1 VLDSLTEGA
10 TTVASSRQ
18 REITYSVEHFYPKHP
33 GHPLAPLTAE
43 YHGYF
48 KKDGIDHSHLLIA
61 GDNDGSLDLLVQG
74 KTDFSMDAHPAMLIE
89 ANARGKDLHII
100 GSYRNGLAFSVA
112 ALPGAIKGAGD
123 LKGKRFATNRRMGA
137 GERTMRLVFQK
148 LGLDPDQDMDVVL
161 IDNEGVREKV
171 AAIKDGRSDFLFYHH
186 NGPQGR
192 VVRSLMEKGE
202 LEEVIDLSTL
212 FPFYVVRSM
221 ATTGEM
227 IRRHPALV
235 KGFIKGVMRAHGF
248 LKDEDPTGV
257 ESVKILKRALD
268 VDSLAGSGVEN
279 GIPKAWAVAAKNI
292 VSSVEGLEVH
302 IAELKA
308 RGKIDKSFTSDRVV
322 NNELALEAL
331 SELRTE

>member
-1 VLDSLTEGA
+1 MA
-10 TTVASSRQ
+10 ASTQ
-18 REITYSVEHFYPKHP
+18 REVTYSVEHFYPKHP

-48 KKDGIDHSHLLIA
+48 KKDGIDESDLMIA
-61 GDNDGSLDLLVQG
+61 GDNTGSIDLLLEG

-89 ANARGKDLHII
+89 ASARERDLYIV

-112 ALPGAIKGAGD
+112 ALPGALKGPQD
-123 LKGKRFATNRRMGA
+123 LKGRRFATNRRLGA

-148 LGLDPDQDMDVVL
+148 LGLDPDRDMEVVL

-192 VVRSLMEKGE
+192 VVRELIGRGE
-202 LEEVIDLSTL
+202 LEEVVDLSTL
-212 FPFYVVRSM
+212 FPFYVVRSI
-221 ATTGEM
+221 ATTGPM
-227 IRRHPALV
+227 LRQHPDMVRA
-235 KGFIKGVMRAHGF
+235 FIKGVMRAHAF
-248 LKDEDPTGV
+248 LKDEDPTGL
-257 ESVKILKRALD
+257 ESVKVLKRALN

-279 GIPKAWAVAAKNI
+279 GIPKTWAVAAKNI
-292 VSSVEGLEVH
+292 VTSVEGIEVH

-308 RGKIDKSFTSDRVV
+308 RGRIEKSFTADRVV

-331 SELRTE
+331 AEFQAA

>member
-1 VLDSLTEGA
+1 MPVRGTKE
-10 TTVASSRQ
+10 VV
-18 REITYSVEHFYPKHP
+18 YSVEHFYPKHP

-48 KKDGIDHSHLLIA
+48 KKNGIDKSQLLIA
-61 GDNDGSLDLLVQG
+61 GDNTGSIDLLLQG
-74 KTDFSMDAHPAMLIE
+74 KTGFSMDAHPAMVIE
-89 ANARGKDLHII
+89 ANAHGRDLHIV

-112 ALPGAIKGAGD
+112 ALPGALSEPQD
-123 LKGKRFATNRRMGA
+123 LKGRRFATNRRLGA

-148 LGLDPDQDMDVVL
+148 LGFDPDRDMEVVL

-171 AAIKDGRSDFLFYHH
+171 AAIKEGKSDFLFYHH

-192 VVRSLMEKGE
+192 VVRELIRRGE

-221 ATTGEM
+221 ATTGRMVRE
-227 IRRHPALV
+227 RPDLV
-235 KGFIKGVMRAHGF
+235 KGFIQGVMRAHGF
-248 LKDEDPTGV
+248 LKDADPTGA
-257 ESVKILKRALD
+257 ESVKILKRALN

-279 GIPKAWAVAAKNI
+279 GIPKTWAVEAENI
-292 VSSVEGLEVH
+292 VTSLEGIEVH
-302 IAELKA
+302 IAELKS
-308 RGKIDKSFTSDRVV
+308 RGKIDSGFTADRVV

-331 SELRTE
+331 AGIETS

>member
-1 VLDSLTEGA
+1 M
-10 TTVASSRQ
+10 ASSIQ

-48 KKDGIDHSHLLIA
+48 KKDGIDHSHLRIA
-61 GDNDGSLDLLVQG
+61 GDNTGSLDLLSQG
-74 KTDFSMDAHPAMLIE
+74 KTAFSMDAHPAMLIE
-89 ANARGKDLHII
+89 ANAQGRDLHIV

-112 ALPGAIKGAGD
+112 ALPGALKGPQD
-123 LKGKRFATNRRMGA
+123 LKGKRFATNRRLGA

-148 LGLDPDQDMDVVL
+148 LGFDPDQDMDVVL
-161 IDNEGVREKV
+161 IDNEGIREKV

-192 VVRSLMEKGE
+192 IVRELIQRGE
-202 LEEVIDLSTL
+202 LEEVVDLSSL

-221 ATTGEM
+221 ATTGQM
-227 IRRHPALV
+227 LRQHPDLV

-248 LKDEDPTGV
+248 LKDEDPTGL
-257 ESVKILKRALD
+257 ESVKILKRALN

-279 GIPKAWAVAAKNI
+279 GIPKTWAVAAENI
-292 VSSVEGLEVH
+292 VTSVEGIEVH
-302 IAELKA
+302 IGELKA
-308 RGKIDKSFTSDRVV
+308 RGKIDQSYTADRIV

-331 SELRTE
+331 SELRKG

>member
-1 VLDSLTEGA
+1 MSGSTRSEV
-10 TTVASSRQ
+10 
-18 REITYSVEHFYPKHP
+18 TYSVEHFYPKHP
-33 GHPLAPLTAE
+33 GHPLAPLTAQ

-48 KKDGIDHSHLLIA
+48 KKHGIDHSHLLIA
-61 GDNDGSLDLLVQG
+61 GDNDGSLDLLIEG

-89 ANARGKDLHII
+89 ANARGKDLHIV

-112 ALPGAIKGAGD
+112 ALPGALKGPMD
-123 LKGKRFATNRRMGA
+123 LKGKRFATNRRLGA

-148 LGLDPDQDMDVVL
+148 LGFDPDHDMDVVL
-161 IDNEGVREKV
+161 IDNEGIREKV
-171 AAIKDGRSDFLFYHH
+171 AAIKAGKSDFLFYHH

-192 VVRSLMEKGE
+192 VVRDLIQKGE

-221 ATTGEM
+221 ATTGQM
-227 IRRHPALV
+227 IRRHPDLV
-235 KGFIKGVMRAHGF
+235 KGFIKGVMRAHCF
-248 LKDEDPTGV
+248 LKDEDPTGL
-257 ESVKILKRALD
+257 ESVKILKRALN

-279 GIPKAWAVAAKNI
+279 GIPKGWAVTAKNI
-292 VSSVEGLEVH
+292 VTSVEGLEVH

-308 RGKIDKSFTSDRVV
+308 RGKIDKTFTAERIV

-331 SELRTE
+331 SEVGAG

>member
-1 VLDSLTEGA
+1 MA
-10 TTVASSRQ
+10 ASSKK
-18 REITYSVEHFYPKHP
+18 EITYSVEHFYPKHP

-43 YHGYF
+43 YQGYF
-48 KKDGIDHSHLLIA
+48 RTDGIDHSHLLIA
-61 GDNDGSLDLLVQG
+61 GDNSGSIDLLIDG

-89 ANARGKDLHII
+89 ANARGQDLHII

-112 ALPGAIKGAGD
+112 ALPGALKGPED
-123 LKGKRFATNRRMGA
+123 LKGKRFATNRRLGA

-148 LGLDPDQDMDVVL
+148 LGLNPDRDMEVVL

-171 AAIKDGRSDFLFYHH
+171 AAIKDGKSDFLFYHH

-192 VVRSLMEKGE
+192 VVRELVRRGE
-202 LEEVIDLSTL
+202 LAEVINLSTL

-221 ATTGEM
+221 ATTGTM
-227 IRRHPALV
+227 LRRHPDVV

-248 LKDEDPTGV
+248 LKDEDPTGQ
-257 ESVKILKRALD
+257 ESVKILKRALN

-279 GIPKAWAVAAKNI
+279 GIPKSWAVAAENI
-292 VSSVEGLEVH
+292 VTSVEGVEVH

-308 RGKIDKSFTSDRVV
+308 RGKISQSFSAERIVH
-322 NNELALEAL
+322 NEFALEAL
-331 SELRTE
+331 SEIGME

>member
-1 VLDSLTEGA
+1 MA
-10 TTVASSRQ
+10 
-18 REITYSVEHFYPKHP
+18 EITYSVEHFYPKHP

-48 KKDGIDHSHLLIA
+48 RKNGIDHSHLVIA
-61 GDNDGSLDLLVQG
+61 GDNDGSLDLLLQG
-74 KTDFSMDAHPAMLIE
+74 KTEFSMDAHPAMVIE
-89 ANARGKDLHII
+89 ANAGGKDLHII

-112 ALPGAIKGAGD
+112 ALPGAIKGPGD

-137 GERTMRLVFQK
+137 GERTMRLAFKK
-148 LGLDPDQDMDVVL
+148 LGFDPDCDLEIVL
-161 IDNEGVREKV
+161 IDNEGIREKV
-171 AAIKDGRSDFLFYHH
+171 AAIREGQSDFLFYHH

-192 VVRSLMEKGE
+192 VVRELIGQGE

-227 IRRHPALV
+227 IRRRPGLV

-248 LKDEDPTGV
+248 LKDEDPTGL
-257 ESVKILKRALD
+257 ESVRILKRALN

-279 GIPKAWAVAAKNI
+279 GIPQTWAVAAGNI
-292 VSSVEGLEVH
+292 ITSVEGIEVH
-302 IAELKA
+302 IGELKA
-308 RGKIDKSFTSDRVV
+308 KGRIESSFTAERVV
-322 NNELALEAL
+322 NNELAHEAL
-331 SELRTE
+331 AELAPD

>member
-1 VLDSLTEGA
+1 MLNMAGEL
-10 TTVASSRQ
+10 
-18 REITYSVEHFYPKHP
+18 TYSVEHFYPKHP

-43 YHGYF
+43 YQGYF
-48 KKDGIDHSHLLIA
+48 KKTGIDHAHLVIA
-61 GDNDGSLDLLVQG
+61 GDNDGSIDLLLAG

-89 ANARGKDLHII
+89 ANARGRDLHIV

-112 ALPGAIKGAGD
+112 ALPGALKGPQD

-148 LGLDPDQDMDVVL
+148 LGFDPDRDMDIVL
-161 IDNEGVREKV
+161 IDNEGIREKV
-171 AAIKDGRSDFLFYHH
+171 AAINAGESDFLFYHH

-192 VVRSLMEKGE
+192 VVRELIRRGE
-202 LEEVIDLSTL
+202 LEEVVDLSTL
-212 FPFYVVRSM
+212 FPFYVVRSI
-221 ATTGEM
+221 ATTGKLLRGSPD
-227 IRRHPALV
+227 IV

-248 LKDEDPTGV
+248 LKDEDPTGL
-257 ESVKILKRALD
+257 ESVRILKRALN

-279 GIPKAWAVAAKNI
+279 GIPRTWALPAKNI
-292 VSSVEGLEVH
+292 VTSVEGIEVH

-308 RGKIDKSFTSDRVV
+308 RGKIDNSYSAERIV

-331 SELRTE
+331 AELGKG

>member
-1 VLDSLTEGA
+1 MAEV
-10 TTVASSRQ
+10 
-18 REITYSVEHFYPKHP
+18 TYSVEHFYPKHP

-48 KKDGIDHSHLLIA
+48 RKDRIDHSHLVIA
-61 GDNDGSLDLLVQG
+61 GDNEGSLDLLLEE

-112 ALPGAIKGAGD
+112 ALPGAIKGPGD

-137 GERTMRLVFQK
+137 GERTMRLAFQK
-148 LGLDPDQDMDVVL
+148 LGFDPDREMEVVL
-161 IDNEGVREKV
+161 IDNEGIREKV
-171 AAIKDGRSDFLFYHH
+171 AAIQEGQSDFLFYHH

-192 VVRSLMEKGE
+192 VVRELIRQGE

-212 FPFYVVRSM
+212 FPFYVVRSN
-221 ATTGEM
+221 ATRGEM
-227 IRRHPALV
+227 IRRHPELV
-235 KGFIKGVMRAHGF
+235 KAFIKGVMRAHGF
-248 LKDEDPTGV
+248 LKDEDPTGF
-257 ESVKILKRALD
+257 ESVRILKRALN

-279 GIPKAWAVAAKNI
+279 GIPKTWAVAADKI
-292 VSSVEGLEVH
+292 VTSVEGIEVH
-302 IAELKA
+302 LSELKA
-308 RGKIDKSFTSDRVV
+308 KGKIENSFTAERIV

-331 SELRTE
+331 SEVEAG

>member
-1 VLDSLTEGA
+1 MMA
-10 TTVASSRQ
+10 ASTQ
-18 REITYSVEHFYPKHP
+18 REVTYSVEHFYPKHP

-43 YHGYF
+43 YQGYF
-48 KKDGIDHSHLLIA
+48 RKDGIAHSHLQIA
-61 GDNDGSLDLLVQG
+61 GDNDGSIDLLIQG

-112 ALPGAIKGAGD
+112 ALPGALKGPKD
-123 LKGKRFATNRRMGA
+123 LKGKRFATNRRLGA

-148 LGLDPDQDMDVVL
+148 LGFDPDRDMDVVL
-161 IDNEGVREKV
+161 IDNEGIREKV
-171 AAIKDGRSDFLFYHH
+171 AAIKDGRCDFLFYHH

-192 VVRSLMEKGE
+192 VVRELIGRGE

-221 ATTGEM
+221 ATTGQM
-227 IRRHPALV
+227 LRRHPDLV
-235 KGFIKGVMRAHGF
+235 KAFIKGVMRAHGF
-248 LKDEDPTGV
+248 LKDEDPTGL
-257 ESVKILKRALD
+257 ESVKILKRALN

-279 GIPKAWAVAAKNI
+279 GIPKTWAVAAKNI
-292 VSSVEGLEVH
+292 VTSVEGVEVH

-308 RGKIDKSFTSDRVV
+308 RGKIDQSFSAERIV

-331 SELRTE
+331 AEVEAR

>member
-1 VLDSLTEGA
+1 M
-10 TTVASSRQ
+10 ASSSQ

-48 KKDGIDHSHLLIA
+48 KKDGVDHSHLLIA
-61 GDNDGSLDLLVQG
+61 GDNTGSLDLLIAG

-89 ANARGKDLHII
+89 ANTQGRDLHII

-112 ALPGAIKGAGD
+112 ALPGALKGPQD
-123 LKGKRFATNRRMGA
+123 LKGKRFATNRRLGA

-148 LGLDPDQDMDVVL
+148 LGFDPDHDMDVVL
-161 IDNEGVREKV
+161 IDNEGIREKV

-192 VVRSLMEKGE
+192 IVRELIHTGE
-202 LEEVIDLSTL
+202 LEEVVDLSTL

-221 ATTGEM
+221 ATSGQM
-227 IRRHPALV
+227 LRQRPDLV

-248 LKDEDPTGV
+248 LKDEDPTGL
-257 ESVKILKRALD
+257 ESVKILKRALN

-279 GIPKAWAVAAKNI
+279 GIPKTWAVAAENI
-292 VSSVEGLEVH
+292 VTSIEGIEVH
-302 IAELKA
+302 IGELKA
-308 RGKIDKSFTSDRVV
+308 RGKIDQSFTADRIV

-331 SELRTE
+331 SELEAG